1 MIKRLRDLR
10 NLGPKNELLLNSIGV
25 YTSDVL
31 LARGAIRIYKQ
42 LMRAGITPNKNLLYA
57 LHGAIVD
64 KDWRQLNL
72 KEKHSLLMATHM
84 EQL

>member
-1 MIKRLRDLR
+1 MKRLRDLR
-10 NLGPKNELLLNSIGV
+10 NLGPKSELLLNSIGI

-42 LMRAGITPNKNLLYA
+42 LMRSGITPNKNLLYS

-64 KDWRQLNL
+64 KDWRKLNR
-72 KEKHSLLMATHM
+72 KEKQSLLMATHM
-84 EQL
+84 EQV